1 MNPQNPADE
10 FLLLIRGTHWSH
22 GMSPAELQRVM
33 TDFYAWVDGL
43 AQAGVHRGA
52 QPLMEEGKI
61 VAGAHGRSVTDGAFA
76 ESKEAIAGYF
86 LLAVPTLDEA
96 VRLAQAC
103 PILRHGAQIEVRP
116 VADLCRPMA
125 EVKAQAAAAQP

>member
-1 MNPQNPADE
+1 MNPQTPTNE
-10 FLLLIRGTHWSH
+10 HLLLIRGTHWNS

-43 AQAGVHRGA
+43 TQKQILRGA
-52 QPLMEEGKI
+52 QPLMEEGKL
-61 VAGAHGRSVTDGAFA
+61 VTGAKGANVTDGAFA

-86 LLAVPTLDEA
+86 LLAVASTDEA

-103 PILRHGAQIEVRP
+103 PILACGAQIEVRP
-116 VADLCRPMA
+116 IADVCRPMA
-125 EVKAQAAAAQP
+125 EVKAQTHS